1 MNLCFLSVLLKKKI
15 LPKRLH
21 LQCFHCLIHCTDRW
35 FCFCKR
41 TYHYELKISG
51 KQQLNRCQSDG
62 SWIRPLQFVTA
73 KNGHKIPV
81 ADLNGETCPE
91 RDGEPVKDTDSP
103 FLLHP
108 LLWLL
113 MNLLPWVALMKS
125 LKSLHWFQLHH
136 LLPCLLMS
144 LFGRFWTSSRLT
156 STRDTLSAAVSSV
169 PCLWASSR
177 YISPGWWWFE
187 WKVHQRC
194 LLHSLL
200 WVSVLNLLQ
209 EEYLSIPSL
218 EAESP
223 MAPDSSRWIPCQH
236 IRPGCWSKPQTVLR
250 LLLHHLTATPCC
262 CTSCHL
268 HCPGWFDHLP
278 DWTGRATCTYTNTR
292 LSTTVRVSPCC
303 TPSH

>member
-1 MNLCFLSVLLKKKI
+1 MEEKGKSRLWHAEHQLVSPTYLDTPSLYTHTKRCILILKAGGAYAFGKLLGIHVSIESEHAEQMNLCFLSVLLKKKI

-81 ADLNGETCPE
+81 ADSNGETCPE

-113 MNLLPWVALMKS
+113 MNLLPLVALMKS

-144 LFGRFWTSSRLT
+144 LLPSLLSRTVL
-156 STRDTLSAAVSSV
+156 D
-169 PCLWASSR
+169 
-177 YISPGWWWFE
+177 IIQIDE
-187 WKVHQRC
+187 HQRHTVC
-194 LLHSLL
+194 CGVLCPLPLSL
-200 WVSVLNLLQ
+200 
-209 EEYLSIPSL
+209 
-218 EAESP
+218 
-223 MAPDSSRWIPCQH
+223 
-236 IRPGCWSKPQTVLR
+236 
-250 LLLHHLTATPCC
+250 
-262 CTSCHL
+262 
-268 HCPGWFDHLP
+268 
-278 DWTGRATCTYTNTR
+278 
-292 LSTTVRVSPCC
+292 
-303 TPSH
+303 